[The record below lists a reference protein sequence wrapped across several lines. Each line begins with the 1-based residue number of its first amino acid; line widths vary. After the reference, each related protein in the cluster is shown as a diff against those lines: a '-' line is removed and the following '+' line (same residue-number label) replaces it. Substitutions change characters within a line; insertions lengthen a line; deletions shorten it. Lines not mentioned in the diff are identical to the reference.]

1 MAQARSRESWA
12 HTSAVLALIANVN
25 RDPSKGRAWRPC
37 DFDPHTQAR
46 SQAIEVDSGNMG
58 LLKQAFV
65 KTKERE
71 S

>member
-37 DFDPHTQAR
+37 DFDPHSRPAEK
-46 SQAIEVDSGNMG
+46 AIEVEGNMS

-65 KTKERE
+65 KTKERDL
-71 S
+71 